1 MNSTKLSITCAA
13 VAALSLSLGCGEAG
27 GSTTG
32 SAATKDSGAPKT
44 PKPSGSSSAAAST
57 QPTSTPP
64 PPSGPPSV
72 GPASSGAA
80 SASPSSAPVSG
91 ASGSPPV
98 GGPPESGAS
107 LAELFKDSPA
117 EGTNRP
123 IFLNNVAS
131 GVIMIVPKEFGEG
144 SGVYGSGY
152 STGTSENGAA
162 KCRVGFTVEQ
172 LPGIDETVPKLND
185 TQLKQLC
192 YSNGQVDNVKW
203 EPSADVKLGPDGV
216 PAIVWRGKGT
226 MAGSKGDWG
235 ALAVSAV
242 FQKNKRVAGC
252 GGWTTDKPELEK
264 GVIQTLRTLR
274 IGAAMKT
281 PPGNP

>member
-1 MNSTKLSITCAA
+1 M
-13 VAALSLSLGCGEAG
+13 
-27 GSTTG
+27 
-32 SAATKDSGAPKT
+32 
-44 PKPSGSSSAAAST
+44 
-57 QPTSTPP
+57 
-64 PPSGPPSV
+64 
-72 GPASSGAA
+72 
-80 SASPSSAPVSG
+80 
-91 ASGSPPV
+91 
-98 GGPPESGAS
+98 GGPPESGGGG
-107 LAELFKDSPA
+107 LADLFKEAPA

-172 LPGIDETVPKLND
+172 LPGIDETIPKLTD

-203 EPSADVKLGPDGV
+203 EPSADVKLGPDAV

-226 MAGSKGDWG
+226 MAGGKGDWG

-252 GGWTTDKPELEK
+252 GGWTTDKPDLEK
-264 GVIQTLRTLR
+264 GVVQTLRTLR

-281 PPGNP
+281 DPGNP